1 MKFKAVNSHRNL
13 INANGKE
20 KKKQR
25 KRKSLPLTEDHR
37 GFKDGKAG

>member
-20 KKKQR
+20 KKK
-25 KRKSLPLTEDHR
+25 TE
-37 GFKDGKAG
+37 KKKKPSSN

>member
-20 KKKQR
+20 KKNREK
-25 KRKSLPLTEDHR
+25 E
-37 GFKDGKAG
+37 KAFL